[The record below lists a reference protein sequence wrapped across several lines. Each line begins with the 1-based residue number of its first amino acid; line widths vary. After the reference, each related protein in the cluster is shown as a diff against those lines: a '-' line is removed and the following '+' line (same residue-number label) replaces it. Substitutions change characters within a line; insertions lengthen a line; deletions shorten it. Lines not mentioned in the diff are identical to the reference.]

1 MKKKVNSKGL
11 NKGTKSETQQN
22 ENSKI
27 KTKRSLSNSNA
38 IKKQKLSPI
47 HKPSVSKSNC
57 KKKKGNNDK
66 NKENRNVNNDDDY
79 NMENDNVQTIYSSL
93 EEIRNNYNEI
103 KQKLFSSKHFKIN
116 PFSFQIRSLN
126 SYASSLLKTPSF
138 WVVYIEFLFNT
149 HKLNSSSLLINII
162 NSAFRYITS
171 NQDLSQIKQC
181 YLTYIHYLYSLEHNN
196 NNINNDSNFYMNLLD
211 KVSTLCMTEPSLS
224 KKMNIKE
231 QYTNDHEQRSNGS
244 PFSFSFE
251 KQLRNNK
258 EDPQEEENDKV
269 DEFVFQSINKLKSN
283 ENTPLKIK
291 HSLIGCYSGND
302 GNKSDILGRKIS
314 VSKEKFS
321 SEEKFP
327 IDIVEG
333 SIQKFNRSFTS
344 DKMNSNNTKNDN
356 TNQKQDQILR
366 SKVKLI
372 SKKIKY

>member
-1 MKKKVNSKGL
+1 MKKKVNSKGM
-11 NKGTKSETQQN
+11 NKGNKNETQQN

-38 IKKQKLSPI
+38 VKKQKLSPI
-47 HKPSVSKSNC
+47 HKPNISKSNC

-79 NMENDNVQTIYSSL
+79 NMDNDNNIHTIYSSL

-138 WVVYIEFLFNT
+138 WVLYIEFLFNT

-162 NSAFRYITS
+162 NSAFRHITS
-171 NQDLSQIKQC
+171 NHDLTQIKQC

-196 NNINNDSNFYMNLLD
+196 KHINNDSNFYMDLLD

-224 KKMNIKE
+224 KKINIKE
-231 QYTNDHEQRSNGS
+231 KSTNDNEQRSNGS

-251 KQLRNNK
+251 KQLRNK

-291 HSLIGCYSGND
+291 HNLLGCYSGSD

-344 DKMNSNNTKNDN
+344 DNMYSNNSKYDN
-356 TNQKQDQILR
+356 TNKKNDQILR